1 MSFTRQATGR
11 EMRGRSDPVGMGDPW
26 MTREILGRR
35 TVPVA
40 PAILL
45 VLTVGLTALVQ
56 RDGPLFGE
64 VGLSLWINRNTP
76 PPIDRVGDVLDPLV
90 TDLSAPLV
98 FLAVV
103 ALVRWRW
110 GWHATTILGAAGVLT
125 SLTRAGDLVQR
136 PRPTASGT
144 WTSYT
149 FGSGG
154 YPSGH
159 VVFTVLVTGTVALLA
174 RRHSTPTVAL
184 RLRVL
189 AVVLVA
195 VACWTRISRLEH
207 WPLDVAGGLLVASL
221 ALYAVAWLER
231 SVDPLTA
238 PYPRIRL
245 LLGLPT
251 RP

>member
-1 MSFTRQATGR
+1 MRDRCAPMGTATPR
-11 EMRGRSDPVGMGDPW
+11 
-26 MTREILGRR
+26 LGRAVAGR
-35 TVPVA
+35 RAMASA

-45 VLTVGLTALVQ
+45 VLTVGLTALVR
-56 RDGPLFGE
+56 RDGPLPGE
-64 VGLSLWINRNTP
+64 VGLTLWMDRNTP
-76 PPIDRVGDVLDPLV
+76 LPVDLVGDVLDPLV

-103 ALVRWRW
+103 ALVWWRW
-110 GWHATTILGAAGVLT
+110 GWHATTILGAAGALT
-125 SLTRAGDLVQR
+125 ALTRAGDLVQR

-174 RRHSTPTVAL
+174 RRHSTPTVAR

-189 AVVLVA
+189 AVALVA
-195 VACWTRISRLEH
+195 VTCWTRISHLEH
-207 WPLDVAGGLLVASL
+207 WPLDVVGGLLAASL
-221 ALYAVAWLER
+221 ALYGVAWLER
-231 SVDPLTA
+231 SIDPLTA

>member
-1 MSFTRQATGR
+1 M
-11 EMRGRSDPVGMGDPW
+11 PV
-26 MTREILGRR
+26 
-35 TVPVA
+35 VPA
-40 PAILL
+40 MLL
-45 VLTVGLTALVQ
+45 VLIVGLTALVR
-56 RDGPLFGE
+56 RDGPLSGE
-64 VGLSLWINRNTP
+64 VSLTLWMNRNTP
-76 PPIDRVGDVLDPLV
+76 LPVDRVGDVLDPLV

-103 ALVRWRW
+103 AFVWWRW

-159 VVFTVLVTGTVALLA
+159 VVFTVLVMGTVALLA
-174 RRHSTPTVAL
+174 LRHSTPTVAR
-184 RLRVL
+184 RLRVM

-195 VACWTRISRLEH
+195 VTCWTRISHLEH
-207 WPLDVAGGLLVASL
+207 WPLDVVGGLLVASL

-238 PYPRIRL
+238 SYPRIRL